1 MYNTFECH
9 FKPNQ
14 KSQSDMVD
22 PVLGCVGFMIQ
33 CISNNFIFFKPD
45 LQKGQNFYKEMHDL
59 GIIQNVQQYPKLLR
73 ISWRNCL

>member
-22 PVLGCVGFMIQ
+22 PVGKCRGVQESVRKSWHFKNVVYQKYQASTFEQIIR
-33 CISNNFIFFKPD
+33 ISNLKT
-45 LQKGQNFYKEMHDL
+45 M
-59 GIIQNVQQYPKLLR
+59 V
-73 ISWRNCL
+73 

>member
-22 PVLGCVGFMIQ
+22 PVPGIE
-33 CISNNFIFFKPD
+33 KPYFSTKD
-45 LQKGQNFYKEMHDL
+45 GECLICSFHHCTANFYKE
-59 GIIQNVQQYPKLLR
+59 P
-73 ISWRNCL
+73 

>member
-22 PVLGCVGFMIQ
+22 PVYVKGFKYSDRLKKWQ
-33 CISNNFIFFKPD
+33 T
-45 LQKGQNFYKEMHDL
+45 G
-59 GIIQNVQQYPKLLR
+59 
-73 ISWRNCL
+73 

>member
-22 PVLGCVGFMIQ
+22 PVSKYVA
-33 CISNNFIFFKPD
+33 SNFDPF
-45 LQKGQNFYKEMHDL
+45 
-59 GIIQNVQQYPKLLR
+59 
-73 ISWRNCL
+73 

>member
-22 PVLGCVGFMIQ
+22 PVGGF
-33 CISNNFIFFKPD
+33 
-45 LQKGQNFYKEMHDL
+45 QKRAVSPY
-59 GIIQNVQQYPKLLR
+59 
-73 ISWRNCL
+73 S

>member
-22 PVLGCVGFMIQ
+22 PVGLMSYFTMAGFA
-33 CISNNFIFFKPD
+33 IFCSEMQMN
-45 LQKGQNFYKEMHDL
+45 LHQNKINY
-59 GIIQNVQQYPKLLR
+59 
-73 ISWRNCL
+73 